1 MIGNKIADKITN
13 ISKSSNKLHSKTDEN
28 EIEIAKEKYISLQKK
43 LQIIDELR
51 LVYKYNNGILKN
63 YEFVRQYTK
72 SIIQI

>member
-13 ISKSSNKLHSKTDEN
+13 ISKSSNELHSKTDEN
-28 EIEIAKEKYISLQKK
+28 EIEIAKEKYISPEKK

-63 YEFVRQYTK
+63 YKFVRQYTK
-72 SIIQI
+72 SII